1 MFSEVAEI
9 ALVARLGQFQQLL
22 NTQMIL
28 ILNFT
33 RPHTITYTNCH
44 FAGHFAVGNGNA
56 TTEVTVLIGTTA
68 VVLQI
73 IQVKKN
79 CIDIGYILQRY
90 CVRILNLR
98 FMMIKGIKLEAV
110 DSCSLRDNFSK
121 TRVGF
126 HHQSPR
132 KTATAFFTGAWTV

>member
-1 MFSEVAEI
+1 
-9 ALVARLGQFQQLL
+9 
-22 NTQMIL
+22 MIL

-68 VVLQI
+68 FVLQI

-79 CIDIGYILQRY
+79 LHRYWVHIAKILRAYFKFGVHDDKGYQ
-90 CVRILNLR
+90 VRGSRLL
-98 FMMIKGIKLEAV
+98 L
-110 DSCSLRDNFSK
+110 S
-121 TRVGF
+121 TR
-126 HHQSPR
+126 QL
-132 KTATAFFTGAWTV
+132 